1 VVTVMQAAEAA
12 LRAQGLQRSA
22 DDFHMLLTTFFA
34 AQRQAGILEGE
45 AECRPAQPQS
55 RPTLA
60 KQGRSPRRIPGLA
73 RKLR

>member
-1 VVTVMQAAEAA
+1 
-12 LRAQGLQRSA
+12 
-22 DDFHMLLTTFFA
+22 MLLTTFFA